1 MMPAN
6 HIPDI
11 AAPAGAAEV
20 TEWCDLDHPED
31 TYRCI
36 TGERRGVGR
45 TYIGSSPVGPHFVEA
60 HAIQE
65 SGGRVVEA
73 CVRAQVD
80 AWNLNRYNDWDTEL
94 TPSDARAKADSM
106 RADAKTLLL
115 LADAFSA
122 AAADVERW
130 VQP

>member
-1 MMPAN
+1 M
-6 HIPDI
+6 
-11 AAPAGAAEV
+11 
-20 TEWCDLDHPED
+20 
-31 TYRCI
+31 
-36 TGERRGVGR
+36 
-45 TYIGSSPVGPHFVEA
+45 
-60 HAIQE
+60 
-65 SGGRVVEA
+65 
-73 CVRAQVD
+73 RAQVD